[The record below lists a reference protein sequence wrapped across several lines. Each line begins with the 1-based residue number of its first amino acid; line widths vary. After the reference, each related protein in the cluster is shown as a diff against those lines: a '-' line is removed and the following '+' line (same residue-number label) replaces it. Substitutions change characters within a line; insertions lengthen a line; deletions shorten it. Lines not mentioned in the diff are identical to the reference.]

1 MTTADPKG
9 KGTIPGREVKI
20 EVETEV
26 EIKAEIEAEI
36 EAEIMIGAEA
46 EIMIEEGKER
56 LLIRLGSEEFV
67 KDFINNKNN
76 NKIFNHNDL
85 IIIK

>member
-26 EIKAEIEAEI
+26 EIKAEI